1 MCIKAYMP
9 VGKTVGALEMIE
21 AIIGIVYTQIFVTRY
36 VVGLFCF
43 KKKMSSANVFFNR
56 KKNHQL
62 NLILKQ

>member
-1 MCIKAYMP
+1 MP

-21 AIIGIVYTQIFVTRY
+21 AIIGIVYTSIFVTRY

-43 KKKMSSANVFFNR
+43 TKKMSSANVFFNR

-62 NLILKQ
+62 NLILK